1 MVVKP
6 VHSLIFPRHF
16 YPNLY
21 PNLKECH
28 FFYTEVFMNISNAG
42 TDVSFTHIC
51 IIQVVYLDV
60 LEKVRVSLDLKYYRY
75 TSEIFFLGIGW

>member
-1 MVVKP
+1 
-6 VHSLIFPRHF
+6 
-16 YPNLY
+16 
-21 PNLKECH
+21 
-28 FFYTEVFMNISNAG
+28 MNISNAG

-75 TSEIFFLGIGW
+75 TSEFFFCVLAGKQSLLWSNQTITMYITFS

>member
-1 MVVKP
+1 
-6 VHSLIFPRHF
+6 
-16 YPNLY
+16 
-21 PNLKECH
+21 
-28 FFYTEVFMNISNAG
+28 MNISNAG